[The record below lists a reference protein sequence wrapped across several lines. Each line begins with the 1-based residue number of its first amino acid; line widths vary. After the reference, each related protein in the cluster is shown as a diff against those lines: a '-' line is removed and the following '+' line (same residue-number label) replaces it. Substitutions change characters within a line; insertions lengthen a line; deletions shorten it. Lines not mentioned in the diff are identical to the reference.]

1 MSKTFTYTKVLTRAY
16 DSKRDDYEEYGCEF
30 DYEVDN
36 EDLLDAVVDLL
47 IEEYFESI
55 DVTNNVRQKLRCM
68 ITDFDMLDE
77 FADAYEDSLKEMFEE
92 EALESYED

>member
-1 MSKTFTYTKVLTRAY
+1 MKKFTYTKITGHY
-16 DSKRDDYEEYGCEF
+16 YCQYSDEWEEYGCEF

-36 EDLLDAVVDLL
+36 EDLFDAVVDLL
-47 IEEYFESI
+47 IEDYFESI

-77 FADAYEDSLKEMFEE
+77 FADAYEDSLREMFEE
-92 EALESYED
+92 EALENYED